1 MSALV
6 LAPHTTP
13 RQNAK
18 TWGNRF
24 TSRWLEPGIVSYED
38 GGGDKEL
45 LKKET
50 IDAHMQSFIGRPV
63 IIKHRK
69 VTPQTMENVAE
80 GYITRVWFEPA
91 DGWFYCEGI
100 ITGDEAK
107 QLIQHGWSVSCSYHV
122 TGTDERPGS
131 YHAIPYA
138 REITAFDGEHL
149 AIVENPRYEGATIR
163 LNSKQPKEN
172 TVNLF
177 KLFKKVAAPSS
188 SEPKPADKKDEGTP
202 PASHENSIKAD
213 AQIEVA
219 PGKTATVAEL
229 VARYNA
235 APAETED
242 LSPESTIEVAPGKI
256 VTLGELVSR
265 FNDSLKPYGHKCEAH
280 PKVKRNADESDEDYM
295 NRCHAF
301 DEEEKRRNEE
311 ETKKKHENDEE
322 AKKKHENAG
331 PKPSDFFRVLSAVPT
346 ATPVQI
352 IDRANSAETEA
363 DKIARGRDRY
373 GSVRHGKN

>member
-1 MSALV
+1 MSTVTL
-6 LAPHTTP
+6 HTSP

-50 IDAHMQSFIGRPV
+50 IDAHMSTFIGRPV

-80 GYITRVWFEPA
+80 GYITRVWYEPA

-107 QLIQHGWSVSCSYHV
+107 SLIQYGWSVSCSYHV

-177 KLFKKVAAPSS
+177 KLFKKKVDAPRSNEAAPA
-188 SEPKPADKKDEGTP
+188 PKKDEGTP
-202 PASHENSIKAD
+202 PASHENSIKGD
-213 AQIEVA
+213 ALIEIA

-235 APAETED
+235 APAASAETEE
-242 LSPESTIEVAPGKI
+242 LSPESTIEVAPGKT

-265 FNDSLKPYGHKCEAH
+265 YNDSLKPYGHKCEAH
-280 PKVKRNADESDEDYM
+280 PEVVRNEGESDEDYM
-295 NRCHAF
+295 NRCHEY
-301 DEEEKRRNEE
+301 DETKRKNEE
-311 ETKKKHENDEE
+311 EDKKKKENEE
-322 AKKKHENAG
+322 AKKHENAG
-331 PKPSDFFRVLSAVPT
+331 PKPSDFFRVLATAPVNSPVPNT
-346 ATPVQI
+346 E
-352 IDRANSAETEA
+352 RANSAETEA
-363 DKIARGRDRY
+363 DKIARGRERY